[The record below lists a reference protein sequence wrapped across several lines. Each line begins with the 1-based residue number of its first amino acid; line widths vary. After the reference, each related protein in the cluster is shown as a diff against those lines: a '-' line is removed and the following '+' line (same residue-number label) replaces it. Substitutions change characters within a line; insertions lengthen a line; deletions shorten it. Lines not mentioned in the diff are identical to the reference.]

1 MTGCQVLE
9 CPLCDL
15 CVLLFP
21 KLEQCPLATDRWLLS
36 VHLVKSCYQLVLF
49 SILAPS
55 MKYHQSQH
63 VLHQSHFKNSKTGL
77 VRRDDIL
84 FLESNPMWTLAY
96 WVFNECTTMNCLVLY
111 MADPQ
116 IHLATRCCSDLTKCQ
131 KSPKQSNI
139 SVLW

>member
-1 MTGCQVLE
+1 MT
-9 CPLCDL
+9 L

-21 KLEQCPLATDRWLLS
+21 KLEQCPLATDRWLLVTFCAS
-36 VHLVKSCYQLVLF
+36 GQVLL
-49 SILAPS
+49 SIGIVLAPS
-55 MKYHQSQH
+55 MKYHPSQH

-84 FLESNPMWTLAY
+84 LLESNPMWTLAY

-111 MADPQ
+111 IADPQ